1 MTDPAMPPKTYR
13 ACPDLRAAIKFSL
26 VTQILI
32 VILAVFVADGGA
44 AGQIAFFAFVS
55 FNSYPASVL
64 VFRPKNPT
72 KLDLVLIRAG
82 FLPTIVITAYLAD
95 YIWDLRGF

>member
-1 MTDPAMPPKTYR
+1 MTTKTYR
-13 ACPDLRAAIKFSL
+13 ACSDLRAAVQFSL
-26 VTQILI
+26 VIQAFI
-32 VILAVFVADGGA
+32 VILAAFMAGGGA

-55 FNSYPASVL
+55 FNSYLVSVL

-72 KLDLVLIRAG
+72 KIDLILIRAG
-82 FLPTIVITAYLAD
+82 FLPTISITVFLVN